1 MLLLLLLCSAHDG
14 DYWRLLT
21 PGDYRVQACPPVN
34 RTDDLDCSEVVEV
47 TVTDRGHSEAQVVNL
62 ALRYKNVNPRVVRTV
77 SGRRCWNLSG
87 RAFAK
92 FGNED

>member
-1 MLLLLLLCSAHDG
+1 MLMLLMLMLVLLCSAHDG

-62 ALRYKNVNPRVVRTV
+62 ALRHKDVNSREVRV
-77 SGRRCWNLSG
+77 RRC
-87 RAFAK
+87 
-92 FGNED
+92 